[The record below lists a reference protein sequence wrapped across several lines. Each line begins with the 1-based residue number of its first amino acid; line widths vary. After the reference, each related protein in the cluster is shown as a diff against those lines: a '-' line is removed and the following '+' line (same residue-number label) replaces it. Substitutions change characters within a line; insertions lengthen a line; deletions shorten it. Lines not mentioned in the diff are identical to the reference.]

1 VFDRAQYVIEK
12 KLVTVR
18 DTYGV
23 KDVNGNLLG
32 YIKKQIL
39 ISFRPKFWF
48 EGPDGTRQGE
58 IRYGKLASG
67 KYEVY
72 DAQNQLRA
80 TVEWAGGLRRKW
92 RMEDPQGQQLAIA
105 EGDFMGR
112 NYQILAPD
120 GSAIAQIHKKWM
132 SIRGSYCIDISRQG
146 FDPFLILSY
155 AVVMDN
161 YFSR

>member
-1 VFDRAQYVIEK
+1 MFNGAQYVIEK

-18 DTYGV
+18 NTYSI

-32 YIKKQIL
+32 YIKKQFLGSI
-39 ISFRPKFWF
+39 RAKFWF

-58 IRYGKLASG
+58 IRYGKLGSG

-80 TVEWAGGLRRKW
+80 TVEWAGGLRSTKW

-105 EGDFMGR
+105 EGGIMGR

-120 GSAIAQIHKKWM
+120 GSAIAQIYKKWI
-132 SIRGSYCIDISRQG
+132 SIKGSYCIDISHQG

-155 AVVMDN
+155 AVVIYN
-161 YFSR
+161 YF